1 MDYMAG
7 VMLKTIKSCGP
18 GYYITV
24 GDLFGRIMA
33 MDPLHTETQTEE
45 RNLKRPPNLYLVSHP
60 IQGMRTSGALL

>member
-24 GDLFGRIMA
+24 GVFSVVSWQSILCMRR
-33 MDPLHTETQTEE
+33 H
-45 RNLKRPPNLYLVSHP
+45 RPKSA
-60 IQGMRTSGALL
+60 T